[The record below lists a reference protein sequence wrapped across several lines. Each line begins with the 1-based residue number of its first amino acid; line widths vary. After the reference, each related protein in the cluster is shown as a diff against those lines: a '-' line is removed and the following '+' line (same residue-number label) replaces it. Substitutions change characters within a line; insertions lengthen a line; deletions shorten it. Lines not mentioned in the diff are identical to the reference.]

1 MLLAV
6 FICAAFLSGS
16 HVAYAV
22 NESLLVSAYQQPSK
36 IKGTVIDAMVRLLLV
51 PVWW

>member
-1 MLLAV
+1 MKSNFYGNRKSLLAV

-22 NESLLVSAYQQPSK
+22 MNRYWFLRTSSL
-36 IKGTVIDAMVRLLLV
+36 VRLKE
-51 PVWW
+51 P